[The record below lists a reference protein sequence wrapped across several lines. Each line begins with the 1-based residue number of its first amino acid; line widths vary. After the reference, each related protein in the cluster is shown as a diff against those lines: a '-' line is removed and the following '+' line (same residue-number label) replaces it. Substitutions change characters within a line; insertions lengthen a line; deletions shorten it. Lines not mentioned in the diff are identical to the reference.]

1 MAESSLFER
10 TPLVTRACLPMQAGQ
25 LRTSS
30 LPHIPEDPIPVHC
43 LEGAVR
49 IASFSADTGLADR
62 VTARLNNLLSGQ
74 KPDGSFE
81 LALTEALSLIRA
93 AWQAY
98 LWKKEKAYLTSV
110 TSFLSWTAEHYEDVI
125 SDHEIRLH
133 PADLIELAIEFY
145 RVTGTQ
151 GSLRLLAKL
160 RRDTTDWSVRLRTFD
175 TTRPF
180 QADDPA
186 ITEEIKDSLRG
197 DSLAD
202 GLRGVRIMS
211 EYSGNG
217 TEAQTG
223 AFSWPKISRWH
234 GAVCGSTAGSPYLA
248 GTSPAASL
256 DPSVAGAWAE
266 AVAECATFGEAWAA
280 DEAEKLYLNAMPAA
294 MEGNHFAVNQLP
306 KAHPEKKNPATDA
319 RILRGAAALLSS
331 AVLKLPDG
339 FRVLYAAPVTCGIVV
354 EGQRVLVA
362 VQEEKNAWVVRVQ
375 PEKPLEFKAEI
386 RIPSWAKNS
395 CVSVNS
401 SRPETCKPGSVH
413 TVRRQWNPGDVI
425 RLEFEREIRIV
436 QTHHQGKCVFL
447 GPRLMALPA
456 TSEKWAYALET
467 SWIENDEVHAKL
479 LPVRGWKL
487 KAGQPTD
494 VPVLP
499 ETAGEPV
506 ECLLTPFAETQTRIA
521 VFAGCR
527 S

>member
-10 TPLVTRACLPMQAGQ
+10 TPLVARTCLPMQAGQ
-25 LRTSS
+25 LRTVS
-30 LPHIPEDPIPVHC
+30 LPKIPDDPIPVCC

-49 IASFSADTGLADR
+49 IASYSGDAASAERVIKQLNDRLA
-62 VTARLNNLLSGQ
+62 VQ

-93 AWQAY
+93 AWHAY
-98 LWKKEKAYLTSV
+98 LWKKEKAYLTSAAN
-110 TSFLSWTAEHYEDVI
+110 FLSWTAEHYEAVI
-125 SDHEIRLH
+125 SDREIRLH
-133 PADLIELAIEFY
+133 PADLIELAIGFY

-160 RRDTTDWSVRLRTFD
+160 RRDATDWSVRLRTFD
-175 TTRPF
+175 TTRPV

-186 ITEEIKDSLRG
+186 LTEEIRDSLRG

-202 GLRGVRIMS
+202 GLRGVQIMS

-217 TEAQTG
+217 TETQTG

-234 GAVCGSTAGSPYLA
+234 EAVCGSTTGAAYLA
-248 GTSPAASL
+248 GTSPAAVL

-266 AVAECATFGEAWAA
+266 AVAESASSGEAWAA
-280 DEAEKLYLNAMPAA
+280 DEAEKLYINAMPAA
-294 MEGNHFAVNQLP
+294 TEGNLFAVNQLP
-306 KAHPEKKNPATDA
+306 KTHPEKKNAVTDG

-331 AVLKLPDG
+331 ALLKLPDG
-339 FRVLYAAPVTCGIVV
+339 FRVLFAAPVTCGIVV
-354 EGQRVLVA
+354 EGQRLLVA
-362 VQEEKNAWVVRVQ
+362 VQEEKNAWVIRLQ
-375 PEKPLEFKAEI
+375 PENPVEFKAQL
-386 RIPSWAKNS
+386 RVPSWAKDA
-395 CVSVNS
+395 CVSVND
-401 SRPETCKPGSVH
+401 SRPEPCKPGSIH
-413 TVRRQWNPGDVI
+413 TIQRKWNPGDVI
-425 RLEFEREIRIV
+425 RMQFEPEIRIV

-447 GPRLMALPA
+447 GPRLMSLPA
-456 TSEKWAYALET
+456 AAEKWAYALET
-467 SWIENDEVHAKL
+467 AWIENGKVHAKL

-487 KAGQPTD
+487 KNGQPAD

-506 ECLLTPFAETQTRIA
+506 ERILTPFAETQSRIS